1 MGDRLPVQRSAGRLV
16 PRNPSQGRRDCP
28 STIQLRAYFARL
40 GLPPV
45 AGTPP
50 PEPFTAGLSGQPPPQ
65 RTAVGRVGELLFHQS
80 VRPVGHQRPREGTK
94 IVSKRMNLTHGSR
107 D

>member
-50 PEPFTAGLSGQPPPQ
+50 PEPFY
-65 RTAVGRVGELLFHQS
+65 RRS
-80 VRPVGHQRPREGTK
+80 VRANRRRKGPLSAASANYFSINRLGP
-94 IVSKRMNLTHGSR
+94 
-107 D
+107 